1 MTTEAIIKEINK
13 LDETDK
19 LFVIE
24 RTAKSLRENKS
35 KNLEQAVND

>member
-24 RTAKSLRENKS
+24 RT
-35 KNLEQAVND
+35 